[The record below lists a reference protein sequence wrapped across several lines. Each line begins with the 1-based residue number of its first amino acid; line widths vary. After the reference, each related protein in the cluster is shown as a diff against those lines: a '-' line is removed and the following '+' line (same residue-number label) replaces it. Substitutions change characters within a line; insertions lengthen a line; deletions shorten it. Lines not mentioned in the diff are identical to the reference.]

1 MTPKCSLLCFFCT
14 FFTFNSYRRLAN
26 SCIFQWIF
34 YFSIPIHYVTKQYVI
49 VCLHCIPRCTSN
61 QPVSL
66 INKNKHGV
74 WLKQL
79 IGKVKKTLL
88 VFIKDSDCLLNSS
101 IPLFKPVWNTSE
113 KQGRIVIIVLTLWYV
128 PKKIFKIIQYP
139 HVIYISNHQMYNF
152 RRRVW
157 Q

>member
-1 MTPKCSLLCFFCT
+1 MTPKCPLLCFFVLFSRLT
-14 FFTFNSYRRLAN
+14 HIDDLQIRAFFSE
-26 SCIFQWIF
+26 
-34 YFSIPIHYVTKQYVI
+34 FSISEFKFITPQNNMWLFVYIAYPDV
-49 VCLHCIPRCTSN
+49 PRINRCH
-61 QPVSL
+61 SL
-66 INKNKHGV
+66 IKKKHGV

-88 VFIKDSDCLLNSS
+88 VFIKDSDCLFNSS

-128 PKKIFKIIQYP
+128 LKKIFKIIQYP
-139 HVIYISNHQMYNF
+139 HVIYFSNHQMYNF